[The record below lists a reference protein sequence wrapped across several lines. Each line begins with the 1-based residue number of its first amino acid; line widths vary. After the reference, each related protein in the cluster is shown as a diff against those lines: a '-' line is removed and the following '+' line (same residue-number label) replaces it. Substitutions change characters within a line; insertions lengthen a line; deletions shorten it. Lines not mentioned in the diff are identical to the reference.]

1 VARRTTT
8 SLRSL
13 HTSLLDAFRR
23 QPAAFSAVARECSC
37 DHRTA
42 MRGWLEG
49 WPQYNLAPIKDALAA
64 APAQAAAAATAPT
77 AVVALPVPLAPE
89 QRAYHE
95 EKLSSD
101 LLVVARQQVSVIGH
115 LLGYSTKLAARIQ
128 QEAEHVQEIDPARA
142 LTLLNSVSRLV
153 HKVETIGELA
163 IRLERARM
171 GDVPMVDVNVHV
183 DEQVDANVVAQEAR
197 ALLEA
202 LALEQRPEVAAAQ
215 TVAAL
220 PSATGAAS

>member
-1 VARRTTT
+1 MARRTFAQPQTDDAVVAAALEHGPT
-8 SLRSL
+8 S
-13 HTSLLDAFRR
+13 FGKI
-23 QPAAFSAVARECSC
+23 ARTVGLV
-37 DHRTA
+37 DPRTA
-42 MRGWLEG
+42 RKFVERLHERI
-49 WPQYNLAPIKDALAA
+49 AK
-64 APAQAAAAATAPT
+64 AQIDAAAAAAA
-77 AVVALPVPLAPE
+77 AVVAPPVPLAPE

-101 LLVVARQQVSVIGH
+101 LLVVARQQVSVVGH

-163 IRLERARM
+163 LRLERVRT
-171 GDVPMVDVNVHV
+171 GDAPPQIDVNLHV
-183 DEQVDANVVAQEAR
+183 DEIDATVVAQEAR

-202 LALEQRPEVAAAQ
+202 LQREQPPAQ
-215 TVAAL
+215 TTPAL
-220 PSATGAAS
+220 PPGAA